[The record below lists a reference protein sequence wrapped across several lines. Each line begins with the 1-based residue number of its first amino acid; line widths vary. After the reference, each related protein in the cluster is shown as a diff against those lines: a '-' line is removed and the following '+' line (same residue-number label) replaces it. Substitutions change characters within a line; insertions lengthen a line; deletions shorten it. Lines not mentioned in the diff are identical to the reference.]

1 MRILLVNPPIA
12 LLDSAAKLKDLDDQD
27 NSRVPIGLYSLAAL
41 MIEAGHETRL
51 ANLALTPEREALQEI
66 VEWKPDLLGFTMFS
80 YNAPVA
86 QALARQARKA
96 RPNCRIVLGGVH
108 VTFLYEEILKRWAYV
123 DFVAVGEAENSFS
136 ELVARL
142 ARGDSTEGIPGI
154 AGRRA
159 DGSLDWVGLAEP
171 VADLSQLPIP
181 AKYFKYDI
189 VSTSRGCPG
198 NCSFCCSPG
207 MWGRRV
213 RERSVAHVL
222 EELRLLR
229 NQHGLTQ
236 VMFKDETFTARPTRV
251 RELCQA
257 MVDEQINLWWTC
269 DTRVDCLDE
278 ERLYWMRKAGCF
290 LVSLGVESGSE
301 RLLRDMGKGTNL
313 EKIRRSSLLARQFGM
328 QVRFYMIV
336 GLPDEKPED
345 LQASVDLIEACK
357 PNYVF
362 TATLTVSPG
371 TRIWDLYQKRFH
383 VNDSMW
389 FTSGRKPL
397 IEFDATNKYQKV
409 EAGRKLVFYPEYLK
423 ENPQQEN
430 LHPHTEAE
438 LRWAQERL
446 ADCFAPNYDLA
457 LFLKKEGR
465 FAEAVPFL
473 AQALR
478 IRPTFDKGWIDL
490 GECYDRQGELDQAL
504 VCWHQAVVTEGISP
518 QNLAISL
525 FYLGLGLEAKGDLE
539 GAMGLWKRA
548 FATFPT
554 YGAPV
559 QRLAERCVQ
568 LGRWADAQDATTSW
582 TNLEPES
589 GPAWH
594 HAALTAL
601 GLGLADVAQ
610 AHFEKALNLMPDNPE
625 VYCDYAVLMA
635 QAGLPGEALKIVETC
650 LQIAPGFPRAL
661 EFEKNLQ
668 SLLKTTS

>member
-12 LLDSAAKLKDLDDQD
+12 LLDTVAKLEALGDEDSSK
-27 NSRVPIGLYSLAAL
+27 VPIGLYSLATL

-51 ANLALTPEREALQEI
+51 ANQALIPEREALREI
-66 VEWKPDLLGFTMFS
+66 EEWKPDLLGFTSFTH
-80 YNAPVA
+80 NAFVV
-86 QALARQARKA
+86 QALARQSRKMF
-96 RPNCRIVLGGVH
+96 PNCHIVLGGVH
-108 VTFLYEEILKRWAYV
+108 ATFLYEEILKRWSYV
-123 DFVAVGEAENSFS
+123 DYVAVGEAENSFS

-142 ARGDSTEGIPGI
+142 ARGDSAEGIPGI

-159 DGSLDWVGLAEP
+159 DGSLDWVGPAEP
-171 VADLSQLPIP
+171 VADLGQLPIP
-181 AKYFKYDI
+181 ARYFKYEI
-189 VSTSRGCPG
+189 VATSRGCPG

-213 RERSVAHVL
+213 RERPVAHVL

-257 MVDEQINLWWTC
+257 MVDEQLNLWWTC

-313 EKIRRSSLLARQFGM
+313 EKIRRGSLLARQFGM
-328 QVRFYMIV
+328 LVRFYMIA
-336 GLPDEKPED
+336 GLPDEEPAD
-345 LQASVDLIEACK
+345 LQASLDLIETCK
-357 PNYVF
+357 PNFVF
-362 TATLTVSPG
+362 PTVLIVSPG
-371 TRIWDLYQKRFH
+371 TKIWEQYKQKFH
-383 VNDSMW
+383 VNNSLW
-389 FTSGRKPL
+389 FAPTRKRF
-397 IEFDATNKYQKV
+397 IEFDPTHQFLTAS
-409 EAGRKLVFYPEYLK
+409 AGKKLLGYPDYLK
-423 ENPQQEN
+423 EHPQQEN
-430 LHPHTEAE
+430 LYPHTEVE

-446 ADCFAPNYDLA
+446 SDCFAPNYDLA
-457 LFLKKEGR
+457 MFLKKEGR
-465 FAEAVPFL
+465 FAEAIPFL

-478 IRPTFDKGWIDL
+478 LHPTFDKGWIDL

-504 VCWHQAVVTEGISP
+504 VCWHQAVVTEGITP
-518 QNLAISL
+518 QNRAICF

-539 GAMGLWKRA
+539 GALGLWKRA
-548 FATFPT
+548 SATFPS
-554 YGAPV
+554 YGAPI

-568 LGRWADAQDATTSW
+568 LGRWIEAQDAATAW
-582 TNLEPES
+582 ANLEPES

-594 HAALTAL
+594 NAALAAL

-610 AHFEKALNLMPDNPE
+610 THFEKALNLMPDNPE
-625 VYCDYAVLMA
+625 IYCDYAVLMA

-650 LQIAPGFPRAL
+650 LQITPGFPRAL
-661 EFEKNLQ
+661 EFAEKLRKRPKD
-668 SLLKTTS
+668 SL